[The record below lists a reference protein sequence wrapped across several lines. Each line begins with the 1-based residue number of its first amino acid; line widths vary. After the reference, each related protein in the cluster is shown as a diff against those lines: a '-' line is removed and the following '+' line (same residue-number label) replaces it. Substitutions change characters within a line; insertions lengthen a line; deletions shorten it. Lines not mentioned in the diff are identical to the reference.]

1 MVETLLEVRQL
12 SKTFRYR
19 TGWFHRQTVEAVKPL
34 SFTLRE
40 RQTLAII
47 GENGS
52 GKSTLAKMLA
62 GMVEPTSGELLIDD
76 HPLTFGDYSY
86 RSQKIRMIFQDPS
99 TSLNPRQRIS
109 QILDFPLRLNTDL
122 DAEARQK
129 QIIDTLRMVG
139 LLPDHVSYYPHMLAP
154 GQKQRLGLARALI
167 LRPKVIICDEAL
179 ASLDMSM
186 RSQLINLM
194 LELQEKQGIS
204 YIYVTQHLG
213 MMKHISDQVLV
224 MHNGEVVERG
234 STGRC
239 AGLAAARPDPAPDRR
254 PLRGSPHRRRLA
266 QRREIAGR
274 QRQGRPSRRPC
285 HSGGREKTLRR
296 QRPAVKAAQRVV
308 KNPGAKPAYYP

>member
-139 LLPDHVSYYPHMLAP
+139 LLPDHVSYYPHML
-154 GQKQRLGLARALI
+154 I
-167 LRPKVIICDEAL
+167 LRPKVIVCDEAL

-234 STGRC
+234 ST
-239 AGLAAARPDPAPDRR
+239 ADVLAS
-254 PLRGSPHRRRLA
+254 PLHDLTRRL
-266 QRREIAGR
+266 IAGHFGEALTADAWR
-274 QRQGRPSRRPC
+274 KDG
-285 HSGGREKTLRR
+285 K
-296 QRPAVKAAQRVV
+296 
-308 KNPGAKPAYYP
+308 

>member
-1 MVETLLEVRQL
+1 MVETLLEVRNL

-19 TGWFHRQTVEAVKPL
+19 TGWFHRQTVDAVKNV

-62 GMVEPTSGELLIDD
+62 GTISPSSGQLLIDD
-76 HPLTFGDYSY
+76 RPLNFGDYAF
-86 RSQKIRMIFQDPS
+86 RSQQIRMIFQDPS

-109 QILDFPLRLNTDL
+109 QILDFPLRLNTSL
-122 DAEARQK
+122 AAEKRQER
-129 QIIDTLRMVG
+129 IVETLRMVG
-139 LLPDHVSYYPHMLAP
+139 LLPDHASYYPHMLAP

-167 LRPKVIICDEAL
+167 LRPKVIVADEAL

-204 YIYVTQHLG
+204 YIYVTQHIG

-224 MHNGEVVERG
+224 MHQGEVVERG
-234 STGRC
+234 ST
-239 AGLAAARPDPAPDRR
+239 ADVLAA
-254 PLRGSPHRRRLA
+254 PLHELTRRLITSHFGEVLTA
-266 QRREIAGR
+266 DAWRRDAWRRE
-274 QRQGRPSRRPC
+274 
-285 HSGGREKTLRR
+285 
-296 QRPAVKAAQRVV
+296 
-308 KNPGAKPAYYP
+308 

>member
-1 MVETLLEVRQL
+1 MVETLLEVRNL

-62 GMVEPTSGELLIDD
+62 GMVEPSTGELLIDD
-76 HPLTFGDYSY
+76 RPLAFGDYSF

-122 DAEARQK
+122 EPEARQK
-129 QIIDTLRMVG
+129 QIIETLRMVG

-154 GQKQRLGLARALI
+154 GQKQRLGTARALI
-167 LRPKVIICDEAL
+167 LRPKVIVCDEAL

-194 LELQEKQGIS
+194 LELQENR
-204 YIYVTQHLG
+204 V
-213 MMKHISDQVLV
+213 
-224 MHNGEVVERG
+224 
-234 STGRC
+234 
-239 AGLAAARPDPAPDRR
+239 
-254 PLRGSPHRRRLA
+254 SP
-266 QRREIAGR
+266 
-274 QRQGRPSRRPC
+274 
-285 HSGGREKTLRR
+285 TFT
-296 QRPAVKAAQRVV
+296 
-308 KNPGAKPAYYP
+308 